1 MALIPPVRYHRN
13 DPHHIAIVV
22 SPASVTR
29 ESLHI
34 TVHQQQDAAGNW
46 LMPTITFNQAIP
58 QTSEDVIFM
67 KSIAEGLLVACLE
80 AIAMMEFVT

>member
-1 MALIPPVRYHRN
+1 MIPPVRYHRTN
-13 DPHHIAIVV
+13 PHHITIVV
-22 SPASVTR
+22 QPASVTR
-29 ESLHI
+29 GALHI
-34 TVHQQQDAAGNW
+34 TVHQNQDAAGNW

-80 AIAMMEFVT
+80 AIAMMEYVT